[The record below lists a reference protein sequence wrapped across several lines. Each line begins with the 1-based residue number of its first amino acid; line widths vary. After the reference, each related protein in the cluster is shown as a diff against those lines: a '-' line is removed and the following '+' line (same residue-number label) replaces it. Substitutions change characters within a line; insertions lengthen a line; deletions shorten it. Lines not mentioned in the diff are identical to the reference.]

1 MDYTFIQIP
10 VFLDSSVNN
19 QEYLYILDDYLK
31 LTKQP
36 ANNRQF
42 IGGMPVTL
50 ENGCFKEL
58 LRTDANN
65 NYSYHITLKV
75 DGERYLMF
83 LSSWGEIFFIDRLLN
98 FYIFVNT
105 SGERLSRITGV
116 PPFLMDG
123 EMVFTNNTYEFLIF
137 DLLFAQNEEY
147 ILMDYY
153 KRYDSI
159 KYLLNT
165 VLKDYLNSFNNN
177 IQVSA
182 KKWYSISTILE
193 TNNIYSYIT
202 NKTNEK
208 RTTKLKADGLIL
220 QPFDTNY
227 IPFGP
232 WNKYNN
238 VQFKWKPLEDQT
250 IDFRIKIVSESK
262 WELLTRAGYPFT
274 IPGSGEPASIKPTKK
289 EKDFFKDG
297 DVAEFNY
304 NNNQFKIL
312 RSRPNK
318 EANGL
323 SSVMSVWNF
332 IHDPFELD
340 VLKKYLN
347 VLSGNDTNLKNLLVV
362 LSKSE
367 LILISTFNKGI
378 FFNKQEIKSIKEV
391 YSKFEYSNELECR
404 IFKHGKKTLSVDA
417 FTFMYLYSFLIKNY
431 ELQNETTIDIIENNG
446 KSKNRSSYSSIQD
459 IYINNSIV
467 NETKQQLKYFIS
479 TSKGKLYNDLLF
491 KLVLSEEVK
500 TNKITPLKKITKENP
515 YGTNNIIRMKNRY
528 SFTISSLWRLDL
540 TVVKTGY
547 SINDAANN
555 NDTFEIECE
564 FIGRDVPFEHFIK
577 SFSNIYTFILGNTN
591 YC

>member
-36 ANNRQF
+36 TNNRQF

-123 EMVFTNNTYEFLIF
+123 EMVFMNNTYEFLIF

-165 VLKDYLNSFNNN
+165 LLKDYLNSFNNN

-250 IDFRIKIVSESK
+250 IDFRIKIVSDSK

-289 EKDFFKDG
+289 RRIFSKMEM
-297 DVAEFNY
+297 
-304 NNNQFKIL
+304 L
-312 RSRPNK
+312 R
-318 EANGL
+318 
-323 SSVMSVWNF
+323 
-332 IHDPFELD
+332 
-340 VLKKYLN
+340 
-347 VLSGNDTNLKNLLVV
+347 NLI
-362 LSKSE
+362 
-367 LILISTFNKGI
+367 ILIINLRYFDRV
-378 FFNKQEIKSIKEV
+378 QIKK
-391 YSKFEYSNELECR
+391 
-404 IFKHGKKTLSVDA
+404 
-417 FTFMYLYSFLIKNY
+417 
-431 ELQNETTIDIIENNG
+431 
-446 KSKNRSSYSSIQD
+446 
-459 IYINNSIV
+459 
-467 NETKQQLKYFIS
+467 
-479 TSKGKLYNDLLF
+479 
-491 KLVLSEEVK
+491 
-500 TNKITPLKKITKENP
+500 
-515 YGTNNIIRMKNRY
+515 RM
-528 SFTISSLWRLDL
+528 
-540 TVVKTGY
+540 V
-547 SINDAANN
+547 
-555 NDTFEIECE
+555 
-564 FIGRDVPFEHFIK
+564 
-577 SFSNIYTFILGNTN
+577 
-591 YC
+591 